1 MNFEDFEEQTD
12 MRLLMENTAGEYIRA
27 EWRARLNHLGINDR
41 KGGIVFKHCGNPSV
55 FDYIL
60 KHIKHQATD
69 AGVLIDELL
78 IGPSKSF
85 PEGALAFKRD
95 GAEFVNVTPNTGKC
109 VEIF

>member
-1 MNFEDFEEQTD
+1 MNFEDFKDQAD
-12 MRLLMENTAGEYIRA
+12 MMILMENTVKEYVRA

-41 KGGIVFKHCGNPSV
+41 KGGAVFYHYGNPSV

-60 KHIKHQATD
+60 KQMKRQAD
-69 AGVLIDELL
+69 DEGVLIDELL
-78 IGPSKSF
+78 IGPSESF
-85 PEGALAFKRD
+85 PEGALAFKRY